1 MSGCGIGR
9 SWSVYRD
16 KIVSAQSSSNSQEDI
31 AAKTLA
37 LERYRA
43 ITTGLYESVQN
54 VFLLL
59 ILVRWFNGGS
69 FDKSIVASAPQMGLL
84 FAPAVIFLT
93 RVSRATV
100 AQGAAFLFG
109 CAAVS
114 MVVASVVQSGFLFA
128 TSATLAVVLCAA
140 TTPLFTTIYTLNY
153 SATTRG
159 RDFARSNIIR
169 VGSSILFASAAGWFL
184 SGNIER
190 YPYLLGIVAAAM
202 AGAAFFSSRL
212 PVKVGIS
219 ESRSI
224 FSCFRYLKT
233 DEVLRGTTIAWMF
246 LGFAFLMMV
255 PLRVEYLAHERYGL
269 KLSEGEV
276 AFILSVVPN
285 LSRLLSNP
293 FWGRVFDRVDF
304 FTLRIILNVTFLI
317 GMLGFFATDSWP
329 LLIISA
335 AIFGIGTSGGDLAW
349 NLWVT
354 KFAPADRVS
363 DYMAV
368 HVFFTGIRGVLAPPV
383 GFLLARYLSLQQMS
397 FLSAGMMVV
406 SIFLISRM
414 KR

>member
-1 MSGCGIGR
+1 M
-9 SWSVYRD
+9 
-16 KIVSAQSSSNSQEDI
+16 
-31 AAKTLA
+31 

-43 ITTGLYESVQN
+43 VTTGLYEAVQN

-69 FDKSIVASAPQMGLL
+69 FEKSLVASAPQMGLL
-84 FAPAVIFLT
+84 FAPLVLFLT
-93 RVSRATV
+93 RVSRVTV
-100 AQGAAFLFG
+100 AQSAAVLFG
-109 CAAVS
+109 CGAVS
-114 MVVASVVQSGFLFA
+114 MAVASLVQSSLLFSA
-128 TSATLAVVLCAA
+128 CATLAVVLCAA
-140 TTPLFTTIYTLNY
+140 TTPLFTTIYAQNY

-159 RDFARSNIIR
+159 RDFSRSNIIR
-169 VGSSILFASAAGWFL
+169 VGASILFASAAGWFL
-184 SGNIER
+184 SGNLEG

-202 AGAAFFSSRL
+202 AGAALFSSLL
-212 PVKVGIS
+212 PVQVGVS
-219 ESRSI
+219 DTRSV

-233 DEVLRGTTIAWMF
+233 DEVLRGTTIAWML

-269 KLSEGEV
+269 KLSEGQV

-304 FTLRIILNVTFLI
+304 FTLRIILNITFLI

-354 KFAPADRVS
+354 KFAPADKVS

-383 GFLLARYLSLQQMS
+383 GFFLARYLTLQQMS
-397 FLSAGMMVV
+397 FLSAGLMML
-406 SIFLISRM
+406 SILVISRM
-414 KR
+414 RR